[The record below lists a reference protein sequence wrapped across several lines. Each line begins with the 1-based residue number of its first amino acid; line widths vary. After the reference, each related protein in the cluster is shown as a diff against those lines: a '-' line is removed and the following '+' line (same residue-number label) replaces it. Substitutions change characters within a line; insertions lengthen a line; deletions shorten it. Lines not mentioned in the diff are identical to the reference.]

1 MDNFKEQRKDKR
13 LPLSIPL
20 DVIGK
25 HFLQFK
31 KTGNLSL
38 GGIFIETE
46 LLEKPGT
53 LIEMN
58 FIFGDEDDRARV
70 SGEVVWVSD
79 AKHHPGMG
87 IKFIHPPAYF
97 LKKIEKLYLK

>member
-1 MDNFKEQRKDKR
+1 MDNFKEQRKHKR
-13 LPLSIPL
+13 VPLLISL
-20 DVIGK
+20 DVSGR

-31 KTGNLSL
+31 KTANLSL

-46 LLEKPGT
+46 LLEELGT
-53 LIEMN
+53 PVEMN
-58 FIFGDEDDRARV
+58 FIFDDDDRARV
-70 SGEVVWVSD
+70 LGEVAWVSS

-87 IKFIHPPAYF
+87 IRFIHPPAYF

>member
-1 MDNFKEQRKDKR
+1 MDNFKEQRKHKR
-13 LPLSIPL
+13 LPLAIAL
-20 DVIGK
+20 DVSGM

-31 KTGNLSL
+31 KSGNLSL

-53 LIEMN
+53 LVEMN
-58 FIFGDEDDRARV
+58 FIFEDEWDRARV
-70 SGEVVWVSD
+70 LGEVAWVSN
-79 AKHHPGMG
+79 AKHHSGMG
-87 IKFIHPPAYF
+87 IKFINPPAYF